1 MFRELTQVTIQER
14 VHNLFRLFIPAE
26 MAKYVVCGGF
36 AFIVDASILYSLTQ
50 FMGWHYL
57 ASNTVG
63 LVAGLI
69 ITYLLNVKWVFADR
83 KYEFQIGTEF
93 PLFVA
98 IVVTGYLIN
107 QVVMWSVV
115 EIIEVDY
122 LFAKVAATAI
132 VLGFNFVAKSTCCF
146 PKRSRG
152 EWPPGIFA
160 PSRVNLH

>member
-1 MFRELTQVTIQER
+1 MFKKLIEK
-14 VHNLFRLFIPAE
+14 LFGFFIPAE
-26 MAKYVVCGGF
+26 MAKYVVCGSI
-36 AFIVDASILYSLTQ
+36 AFVADASILFALTEYA
-50 FMGWHYL
+50 GWHYL

-63 LVAGLI
+63 LVVGLI
-69 ITYLLNVKWVFADR
+69 ITYLLNIKWVFADR

-132 VLGFNFVAKSTCCF
+132 VLGFNFVAKKYLLFS
-146 PKRSRG
+146 KAVQG
-152 EWPPGIFA
+152 
-160 PSRVNLH
+160 